1 MSRFGGEPRSYG
13 GYDRGSGGGERWDP
27 ERFNRER
34 DRTERSRGPVLAE
47 RDIYEERDIFQ
58 PRPSRGSARR
68 ENSADGFYQGGRG
81 GRGQTVFE
89 EKDIYRQEERFGPP
103 ARRAR
108 PPPAR
113 YYDEDVDSFDGSP
126 SRGQTSPF
134 ESRRKSISIEKNYIP
149 PPRRAPPRPTIIR
162 RQSSLDTF
170 DRKPLPR
177 YGAPWRD
184 PPETI
189 VIPARSRRRISPPPR
204 FVERDYEEDIRV
216 AEPEYYGDEDFR
228 GYKEREV
235 STVRRRR
242 ANSELP
248 EFQEEILEVKEEEP
262 FPRRGKTKMPRR
274 LVNKMAIIELGYPF
288 EEEVSRVGPRSNGC
302 LHNYREKPSS
312 SSRH

>member
-1 MSRFGGEPRSYG
+1 MSRFGGDPRSYG
-13 GYDRGSGGGERWDP
+13 GYDRGSGGPERWDP
-27 ERFNRER
+27 ERFSRER
-34 DRTERSRGPVLAE
+34 ERAERSRGPMLAE

-58 PRPSRGSARR
+58 PRPPRGSARR
-68 ENSADGFYQGGRG
+68 ESSADGSYHDGG
-81 GRGQTVFE
+81 GRGQAFFE

-103 ARRAR
+103 ARRPR

-113 YYDEDVDSFDGSP
+113 YYDEEIDSFDGSP
-126 SRGQTSPF
+126 SRGQMVPF
-134 ESRRKSISIEKNYIP
+134 ESRRKSITVEKNFTP
-149 PPRRAPPRPTIIR
+149 PPRRAPPRPNMIR

-177 YGAPWRD
+177 YGVPMRA

-189 VIPARSRRRISPPPR
+189 VIPARSRRRISPPR

-216 AEPEYYGDEDFR
+216 AEPDYYGDEDFR
-228 GYKEREV
+228 GYKEREI

-248 EFQEEILEVKEEEP
+248 EFKEEIFKEEVLEVKEDEP

-274 LVNKMAIIELGYPF
+274 LVNKMAIVELGFPF
-288 EEEVSRVGPRSNGC
+288 EEEVS
-302 LHNYREKPSS
+302 
-312 SSRH
+312 